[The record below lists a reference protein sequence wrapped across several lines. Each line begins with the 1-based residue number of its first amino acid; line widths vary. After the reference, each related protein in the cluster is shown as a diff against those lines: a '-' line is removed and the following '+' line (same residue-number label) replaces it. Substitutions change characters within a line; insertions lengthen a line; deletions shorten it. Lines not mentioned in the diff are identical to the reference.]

1 MKLKTIIFNNFR
13 QFYGEQKVNLETTDD
28 KNLIVIHAEN
38 NVGKTTFLKGFTWCL
53 FNKENFKR
61 KAYLNDYLFSQLA
74 KGETAIASVTL
85 IFDDRKGEYYVKR
98 SIEVSNIAGKQY
110 PKDENL
116 EVKIGG
122 QIQTNQQDQIN
133 RILNPELSDYF
144 FFEGESIGE
153 MASPENKDE
162 IKNGIQYIMGLEVY
176 DRAVK
181 HTGHARDDFRKSL
194 RSLEENNNVESS
206 PIAKKSDL
214 LKEID
219 IKNETLQKLAKYS
232 QHKEKEKKDIRDQI
246 LKAEDVERF
255 EKEVRRLETILTQ
268 IQNEDTVELNSIKKL
283 ISKNAYLS
291 MSKNTIN
298 NVDIFLSKKRKK
310 GELPSNIREQFVIDL
325 LKEGECICGTPLNNQ
340 STRKHLEDL
349 LKKTVQKDIED
360 RFIDVNGFT
369 SNHIDYQ
376 DSFIEQLNILV
387 EKRKILTDRLDVLNT
402 ELEEEKAKRKKHSG
416 LTSQELIASLEATE
430 ESLRKTNQSIG
441 EHNAILKDLEIK
453 LKEVEKELKD
463 YHAQSS
469 KVAREEK
476 RLTLAEE
483 TLNLI
488 ISEYQQLTNRVR
500 DKLTEKVSEIFDS
513 IIHGNYK
520 IKINDKF
527 ELELTKIV
535 NDSEGETELSR
546 GQEQIASLSF
556 IAALVHIAKKWDE
569 EHKHETWGG
578 AGVYP
583 MVMDSPFGTL
593 GQFYQSSLTKKLRD
607 LAPQIIVM
615 VSSSQWT
622 DEVSKNFSKYCQH
635 EYVFQHLH
643 PEDMNVDQKYED
655 IIINEGAYALEK
667 VNEFEYTKIIE
678 VK

>member
-13 QFYGEQKVNLETTDD
+13 QFYGEQKVNLETTDA

-53 FNKENFKR
+53 FKKESFKR
-61 KAYLNDYLFSQLA
+61 KAYLNDYIFSQLG

-98 SIEVSNIAGKQY
+98 SIEVSNVGGKQY
-110 PKDENL
+110 PKSENL
-116 EVKIGG
+116 EVKINGD
-122 QIQTNQQDQIN
+122 IQTNQQDQIN

-181 HTGHARDDFRKSL
+181 HTGNARDDLRKSL
-194 RSLEENNNVESS
+194 RALEDNNNENTS
-206 PIAKKSDL
+206 PVAKKSDIS
-214 LKEID
+214 KDIENEIK
-219 IKNETLQKLAKYS
+219 ILEKLTKYI
-232 QHKEKEKKDIRDQI
+232 QHKEREKKDIRDRI

-255 EKEVRRLETILTQ
+255 EREIRKYEASLSELQKE
-268 IQNEDTVELNSIKKL
+268 DSVELNSIKKL

-291 MSKNTIN
+291 MSQNTIK

-310 GELPSNIREQFVIDL
+310 GELPSNIREQFVHDL
-325 LKEGECICGTPLNNQ
+325 LKKGECICGTPLNSQ
-340 STRKHLEDL
+340 SVRKHLEDL
-349 LKKTVQKDIED
+349 LEKTVRKDIED

-369 SNHIDYQ
+369 SNHIDYK
-376 DSFIEQLNILV
+376 DSFIEQLNGFAD
-387 EKRKILTDRLDVLNT
+387 KRKTLSTHLDNVNT
-402 ELEEEKAKRKKHSG
+402 QLLEEQTQRKENSG
-416 LTSQELIASLEATE
+416 LNSQELITALEATE
-430 ESLRKTNQSIG
+430 TSLTKTNQSIG
-441 EHNAILKDLEIK
+441 EHNALLKDLENK
-453 LKEVEKELKD
+453 LKEVEKELRD

-469 KVAREEK
+469 KIDREEK
-476 RLTLAEE
+476 RLTLAED
-483 TLNLI
+483 TLSLI
-488 ISEYQQLTNRVR
+488 INEYQQLTNKVR
-500 DKLTEKVSEIFDS
+500 EKLTEKVSEIFDS
-513 IIHGNYK
+513 IIHGNYR

-535 NDSEGETELSR
+535 NETEGETELSR

-569 EHKHETWGG
+569 EHKQETWGG

-622 DEVSKNFSKYCQH
+622 EEVSKNFSKYCQH
-635 EYVFQHLH
+635 EYVFQHLA
-643 PEDMNVDQKYED
+643 PEDQNVQKYED
-655 IIINEGAYALEK
+655 IIIDDGAYALEK